1 MAEMPGSSK
10 CVQIAETSG
19 ISQIYVVTLK
29 ALLVTLFEKVTNNVT
44 LSGVDMG
51 GGQRGQL
58 CDHWFPRFS
67 QTLICTVGNLKK
79 IAISRDPVVK
89 IKSYTSKTHIFSK
102 KECVLDFVALCA
114 TSGSQDMPKH

>member
-1 MAEMPGSSK
+1 MAEMPGSPK

-44 LSGVDMG
+44 VSGVDMG

-79 IAISRDPVVK
+79 ML
-89 IKSYTSKTHIFSK
+89 YLESKRTFMLQRPPFFSK
-102 KECVLDFVALCA
+102 KNA
-114 TSGSQDMPKH
+114 SQL